1 MPRFSDRLK
10 HAWSAFFGRD
20 APPSRDLGPSYSQRP
35 DTARLSRG
43 NARSFVAGIYNRI
56 ALDCAAVGLHHVRLD
71 QAGRFSEF
79 VMSGLEECLTT
90 EANIDQTGRAF
101 RHDLFLSLLD
111 EGVVAIVPVETDID
125 PRYSGGYDIRRLRV
139 GKVKQWHPDFVEV
152 ECYNEKKGIKEEIT
166 VPKKLVALPEN
177 PFRAVMNEPNSTLQ
191 RLQRKLALLDLVDER
206 TSSGRMDMII
216 QVPYSSRSEMQKKHA
231 NERRDALEKQLEN
244 SKYGVAWMD
253 GTEKIVQLNRPIEN
267 NLLDQIEAL
276 RTEFYS
282 QLGMTKEVFE
292 GTADEQTMLNYNNR
306 TIEPLLSAVADEMK
320 RKWLTKTARTQ
331 GQSIMFFREPFKLV
345 PVTELAKMAD
355 VFSRN
360 AILSANEMRAILG
373 FRPSESDRANEL
385 INNNMP
391 ADALGEEPAMTPG
404 DEPAAIDQ
412 GQSLDALPAGG
423 APDNVIQ
430 IPETD
435 PMDTPVSA
443 LTG

>member
-20 APPSRDLGPSYSQRP
+20 APVMRDLGPSSSERP
-35 DTARLSRG
+35 DTPRLSRG

-56 ALDCAAVGLHHVRLD
+56 ALDCAEVSIHHVRLD
-71 QAGRFSEF
+71 QAGRLAEY
-79 VMSGLEECLTT
+79 VQSGLEECLNV

-111 EGVVAIVPVETDID
+111 EGVVAVVPVETDID
-125 PRYSGGYDIRRLRV
+125 PKYSGGYDIRKLRV
-139 GKVKQWHPDFVEV
+139 GRVKQWHPNYVEV
-152 ECYNEKKGIKEEIT
+152 ECYNEKTGNKETIS
-166 VPKKLVALPEN
+166 VPKKIVALPEN

-216 QVPYSSRSEMQKKHA
+216 QVPYSSKSEMQKKHA

-267 NLLDQIEAL
+267 NLLDQIETL

-331 GQSIMFFREPFKLV
+331 LQSIAFFREPFKLV
-345 PVTELAKMAD
+345 PVTQLANIAD

-360 AILSANEMRAILG
+360 AILSSNELRAILG
-373 FRPSESDRANEL
+373 FRPSDSERANEL

-391 ADALGEEPAMTPG
+391 ADAIGGDPAITPG
-404 DEPAAIDQ
+404 DEVPVQESNAEY
-412 GQSLDALPAGG
+412 LPESSAGNIT
-423 APDNVIQ
+423 PF
-430 IPETD
+430 IPETN
-435 PMDTPVSA
+435 PMDTPISA

>member
-20 APPSRDLGPSYSQRP
+20 APVRDLGPSYSQRP
-35 DTARLSRG
+35 DTPRLSRG

-56 ALDCAAVGLHHVRLD
+56 ALDCAEVAIHHVRLD
-71 QAGRFSEF
+71 QAGRLSDY
-79 VMSGLEECLTT
+79 VMSGLEECLNV

-111 EGVVAIVPVETDID
+111 EGVVAVVPVETDID
-125 PRYSGGYDIRRLRV
+125 PKYSGGYDIKKLRV
-139 GKVKQWHPDFVEV
+139 GKVKQWHPNYVEV
-152 ECYNEKKGIKEEIT
+152 ECYNEKKGIKEDIP

-206 TSSGRMDMII
+206 TSSGRMDMVI
-216 QVPYSSRSEMQKKHA
+216 QVPYSSKSEMQKKHA
-231 NERRDALEKQLEN
+231 DERRDALEKQLEN
-244 SKYGVAWMD
+244 SKYGIAWMD

-306 TIEPLLSAVADEMK
+306 TIEPLLSAVTDEMK

-331 GQSIMFFREPFKLV
+331 RQSIAFFREPFRLV
-345 PVTELAKMAD
+345 PVTELAKIAD

-360 AILSANEMRAILG
+360 AILSSNELRAILG
-373 FRPSESDRANEL
+373 FRPSDSDRANEL

-391 ADALGEEPAMTPG
+391 ADAIGGEPAITPG
-404 DEPAAIDQ
+404 DENPALEESEQ
-412 GQSLDALPAGG
+412 VYLPESQ
-423 APDNVIQ
+423 PDNVTQ
-430 IPETD
+430 LIPETD
-435 PMDTPVSA
+435 PMDTPISA

>member
-20 APPSRDLGPSYSQRP
+20 APVRDLGPASSQRP
-35 DTARLSRG
+35 DTPRLSRG

-56 ALDCAAVGLHHVRLD
+56 ALDCAAVAIHHVRLD
-71 QAGRFSEF
+71 NVGRFSEY
-79 VMSGLEECLTT
+79 VNSGLEDCLTV
-90 EANIDQTGRAF
+90 EANTDQTGRAF

-111 EGVVAIVPVETDID
+111 EGVIAIVPVETDID
-125 PRYSGGYDIRRLRV
+125 PKYSSGFDIRKLRV
-139 GKVKQWHPDFVEV
+139 GKVKQWHPNHVEV
-152 ECYNEKKGIKEEIT
+152 ECYNEKTGNKEEIS

-206 TSSGRMDMII
+206 TTSGRMDMII
-216 QVPYSSRSEMQKKHA
+216 QVPYSSKSEMQKKHA
-231 NERRDALEKQLEN
+231 EERRNALEKQLEN

-267 NLLDQIEAL
+267 NLLDQIESL

-292 GTADEQTMLNYNNR
+292 GTADERTMLNYNNR
-306 TIEPLLSAVADEMK
+306 TIEPLLSAVVDEMK
-320 RKWLTKTARTQ
+320 RKWLSKTARTQ
-331 GQSIMFFREPFKLV
+331 RQSIMFFHEPFKLV
-345 PVTELAKMAD
+345 PVTELANLAD

-360 AILSANEMRAILG
+360 AILSSNEMRAILG
-373 FRPSESDRANEL
+373 FRPSDSERANEL

-391 ADALGEEPAMTPG
+391 ADAIGGEPAITPG
-404 DEPAAIDQ
+404 DEQ
-412 GQSLDALPAGG
+412 QALPEP
-423 APDNVIQ
+423 APEALEPAYDNVTPIAQ
-430 IPETD
+430 PKTNI
-435 PMDTPVSA
+435 MDTPISA

>member
-20 APPSRDLGPSYSQRP
+20 APPVRDLGPAYSQRP
-35 DTARLSRG
+35 DTPRLSRG

-56 ALDCAAVGLHHVRLD
+56 ALDCASVAMHHVRLD

-79 VMSGLEECLTT
+79 VMSGLEECLTV
-90 EANIDQTGRAF
+90 EANLDQTGRAF
-101 RHDLFLSLLD
+101 RHDIFLSLLD
-111 EGVVAIVPVETDID
+111 EGVVAVVPVETDID
-125 PRYSGGYDIRRLRV
+125 PKYSGGYDIRKLRV
-139 GKVKQWHPDFVEV
+139 GRVKQWHPDYVEV
-152 ECYNEKKGIKEEIT
+152 ECYNEKKGIKEAIA
-166 VPKKLVALPEN
+166 VPKKIVALPEN

-216 QVPYSSRSEMQKKHA
+216 QVPYSSKSEMQKKHA
-231 NERRDALEKQLEN
+231 NERREALEKQLEN

-306 TIEPLLSAVADEMK
+306 TIEPLLSAVVDEMK
-320 RKWLTKTARTQ
+320 RKWLTKTARSQ
-331 GQSIMFFREPFKLV
+331 RQSIIFFREPFKLV
-345 PVTELAKMAD
+345 PVAELANLAD

-360 AILSANEMRAILG
+360 AVLSANEIRAILG

-391 ADALGEEPAMTPG
+391 AEAIGGDPAITPG
-404 DEPAAIDQ
+404 DEAPVPE
-412 GQSLDALPAGG
+412 DASAGYLP
-423 APDNVIQ
+423 DSNVTPLT
-430 IPETD
+430 PETD